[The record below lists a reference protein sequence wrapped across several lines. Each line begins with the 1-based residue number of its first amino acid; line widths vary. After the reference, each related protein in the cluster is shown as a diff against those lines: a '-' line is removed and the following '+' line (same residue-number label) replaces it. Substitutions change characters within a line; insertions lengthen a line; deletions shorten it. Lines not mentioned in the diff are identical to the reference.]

1 VNLVCTKAR
10 KHYEENKDTQ
20 NPEAVVKKQ
29 KKGTHPRTGSTTHM
43 YIKRK
48 DAWFYVQDY
57 SDDHNHPLLIK
68 LSLTSDAA
76 RC

>member
-20 NPEAVVKKQ
+20 NPEGVVKKQ

-43 YIKRK
+43 YVKRK
-48 DAWFYVQDY
+48 DACFYVQDY
-57 SDDHNHPLLIK
+57 PLLIK
-68 LSLTSDAA
+68 LSLTRFLRSH
-76 RC
+76 RNIP